1 MNTSQRRRKP
11 KAGDAGELSA
21 AAIAAAA
28 SRKSAN
34 RSSRFGGLKGAIAR
48 SSLPILTV
56 NVRSSFSD
64 KLAASCRFNSKSSDS
79 GEEETVPS
87 STTGDEPP
95 GSQSPEKRAWDSVSS
110 LGLHGPNGP
119 DISARS
125 FTCSAKSLKIPS
137 VPDIDELEPSTS
149 PMDCHH
155 QGAAADHDESV
166 DLVPEAL
173 LQTERPS
180 TSDDTKEQVKQA
192 RHGKRSSILRSS
204 KQRTSSRPQDGSHK
218 NKSATAST
226 SEAEVEIM
234 RMEIQELKAML
245 KEKTQTIVKLEVDLE
260 IAHDTIHELKKSLVH
275 NRKNENAVG
284 YRVSSKNASRQQSS
298 SRSAMNL
305 YRNRLSQTE
314 G

>member
-11 KAGDAGELSA
+11 KAEDATQQLSA

-48 SSLPILTV
+48 SSLPVLV

-64 KLAASCRFNSKSSDS
+64 KLAASCRFNSKGGDSDD
-79 GEEETVPS
+79 EEETVPS
-87 STTGDEPP
+87 STTGDELIR
-95 GSQSPEKRAWDSVSS
+95 SQSPEKKAWDSVST

-119 DISARS
+119 DISAKS
-125 FTCSAKSLKIPS
+125 ITCSAKSLRIPS

-149 PMDCHH
+149 QLNQHP
-155 QGAAADHDESV
+155 GPAADQDVSV
-166 DLVPEAL
+166 DLVPEAF
-173 LQTERPS
+173 LQTNHPS
-180 TSDDTKEQVKQA
+180 IDAAKEVKQA
-192 RHGKRSSILRSS
+192 KHGKRSSIVRSS
-204 KQRTSSRPQDGSHK
+204 KRTSSGSNDRNRK
-218 NKSATAST
+218 NKSTTTST

-260 IAHDTIHELKKSLVH
+260 LAHDTIHELKKSFVRS
-275 NRKNENAVG
+275 RKNEKATG
-284 YRVSSKNASRQQSS
+284 HCSSSKNSSRQPSS

-305 YRNRLSQTE
+305 YRSRLSQTE
-314 G
+314 E